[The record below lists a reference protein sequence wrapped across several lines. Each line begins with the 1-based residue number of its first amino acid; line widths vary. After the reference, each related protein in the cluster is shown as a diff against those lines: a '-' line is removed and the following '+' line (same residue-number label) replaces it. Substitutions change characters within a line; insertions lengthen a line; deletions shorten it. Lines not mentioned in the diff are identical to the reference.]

1 MIKRDLYINQLGEYI
16 DKPLIKVITGIRRS
30 GKSAILKLL
39 SNELLNRGIERKQII
54 NLNFE
59 SFENKELNDAEKLF
73 RYIRERESGGNR
85 MYILLDEIQEVDSWE
100 KAVNSIFNDFNADIY
115 ITGSNSHMLSSEL
128 ATYLTGRYVELNIY
142 TLSFEEFLK
151 FRKALKGDGEED
163 VKKEFRIF
171 LRSGGFPVLQ
181 VAEYTNETA
190 AKVVFDIFSS
200 ILLND
205 VVRRNNIRDVELLG
219 RVVRYMFD
227 NTGNRF
233 SAKKVADYFKS
244 QHRKIDLNTIYNY
257 LEALEG
263 SYILYRIPRYDIKG
277 KEILKT
283 LEKYYAGDPAIINA
297 VMGYKDRH
305 IAGMLENIVL
315 LELMRRGFKVYTGR
329 SEEKEIDFIAD
340 KNDVRIY
347 VQVSFR
353 MESKATIDREF
364 RPLLEIR
371 DHYPKYVV
379 TMDEIWRDNIEG
391 IQHMHIADFL
401 LKKEW

>member
-39 SNELLNRGIERKQII
+39 SNELQNRGIEKKQII

-59 SFENKELNDAEKLF
+59 SFENKEIDNAEKLF
-73 RYIRERESGGNR
+73 RYIKERASGGTR
-85 MYILLDEIQEVDSWE
+85 LYILLDEIQEVDSWE

-151 FRKALKGDGEED
+151 FRKVLTGGREID

-181 VAEYTNETA
+181 VAEYTNETE
-190 AKVVFDIFSS
+190 AKVVYDIFSS

-205 VVRRNNIRDVELLG
+205 VVRRNNNRDLELLG

-227 NTGNRF
+227 NTGNR
-233 SAKKVADYFKS
+233 
-244 QHRKIDLNTIYNY
+244 
-257 LEALEG
+257 
-263 SYILYRIPRYDIKG
+263 
-277 KEILKT
+277 
-283 LEKYYAGDPAIINA
+283 
-297 VMGYKDRH
+297 
-305 IAGMLENIVL
+305 
-315 LELMRRGFKVYTGR
+315 
-329 SEEKEIDFIAD
+329 
-340 KNDVRIY
+340 
-347 VQVSFR
+347 
-353 MESKATIDREF
+353 
-364 RPLLEIR
+364 
-371 DHYPKYVV
+371 
-379 TMDEIWRDNIEG
+379 
-391 IQHMHIADFL
+391 
-401 LKKEW
+401 